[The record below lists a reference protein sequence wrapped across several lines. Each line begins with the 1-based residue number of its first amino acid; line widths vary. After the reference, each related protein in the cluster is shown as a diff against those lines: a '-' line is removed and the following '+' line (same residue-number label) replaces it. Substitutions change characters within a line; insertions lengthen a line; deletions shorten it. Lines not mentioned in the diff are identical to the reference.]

1 MYRSGSAIETANGC
15 SINRLKAAKRE
26 RTPEYLRLQPACVY
40 GTSQSLFSARRLV
53 PATIRT
59 DLRKTG
65 SAPDTIDTALGW
77 EEGVGGY
84 PAESFAISAKLART
98 VRNAILLAGYELK
111 QRILRLQRLRRP
123 VFTMAEFEM
132 NAELRS
138 IVLIRITARA

>member
-77 EEGVGGY
+77 EEGVGGL
-84 PAESFAISAKLART
+84 PGGKFRDKCKTSAHRT
-98 VRNAILLAGYELK
+98 QRNIVS
-111 QRILRLQRLRRP
+111 RLRVETADIKATETP
-123 VFTMAEFEM
+123 
-132 NAELRS
+132 
-138 IVLIRITARA
+138 TARFYNGRV